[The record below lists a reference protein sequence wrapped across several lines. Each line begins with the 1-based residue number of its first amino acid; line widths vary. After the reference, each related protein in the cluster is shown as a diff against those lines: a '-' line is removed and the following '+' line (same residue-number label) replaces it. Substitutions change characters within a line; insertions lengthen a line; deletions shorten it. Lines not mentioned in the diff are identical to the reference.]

1 MRKSRILMV
10 FVLALAIAGSA
21 FAQGLNFKGFVENY
35 SKWDKAN
42 GLQSQ
47 NNVEL
52 QMGLTA
58 GGGDKVK
65 AVVQI
70 QPWKLNGTDVFGS
83 TEDLTKNLSLAVSK
97 MYIEAN
103 GPFWNGGPDMVTR
116 LGDLDISYNPWVAE
130 MSREGISISDLNL
143 AGYDLGAFYLWDA
156 TGQAQGLKAQGYIG
170 PVDSA
175 VTVVNSDD
183 ETAVGLDAVVSPLKN
198 LALKAALSANFE
210 DDTNEMQKAIKLD
223 GAMQVTDK
231 TLVNAGFRTV
241 DADFDPVYR
250 SHAKDQ
256 WGNPINPVDLYKGQ
270 TGFNVG
276 VQTEVKD
283 VNLAASYDQPTALG
297 KIGANTD
304 IGGFRLAAGTEL
316 NVNGVTEISL
326 RKTTASV
333 EKDFAGEKTAITG
346 RYEVAVEPAK
356 AVKSKVS
363 ANAKTN
369 LIESLPN
376 LGLGAS
382 VEFDNFGENPVAEV
396 KADYTAPNGL
406 TIKGGYNTAK
416 GAVAEAGVRVNF

>member
-1 MRKSRILMV
+1 MFSQYRRPDEESVSCSKQDISKLTV
-10 FVLALAIAGSA
+10 HSGTAVLTWLLLAIWISA
-21 FAQGLNFKGFVENY
+21 QPMGCR
-35 SKWDKAN
+35 
-42 GLQSQ
+42 
-47 NNVEL
+47 NVQRRYLHQRPE
-52 QMGLTA
+52 
-58 GGGDKVK
+58 
-65 AVVQI
+65 
-70 QPWKLNGTDVFGS
+70 S
-83 TEDLTKNLSLAVSK
+83 C
-97 MYIEAN
+97 
-103 GPFWNGGPDMVTR
+103 R
-116 LGDLDISYNPWVAE
+116 LRPRRI
-130 MSREGISISDLNL
+130 
-143 AGYDLGAFYLWDA
+143 YLWDA

-198 LALKAALSANFE
+198 LALKAALAANFE
-210 DDTNEMQKAIKLD
+210 DDTDEMQKAIKLD

-333 EKDFAGEKTAITG
+333 EKDFAGEKTAVTG